1 MMKKNFKLYCVA
13 WAVFVAL
20 FNAGCFLI
28 PSRGMGMYKFGGAF
42 WSGYIFIML
51 AFIGQLVC
59 SYFAFKADS
68 LKKTFYNIP
77 LITSSCTGLVL
88 SVIIGGLCMFI
99 PDVPNWVGAVVCM
112 IVLAFSAVSVIKA
125 KAAGD
130 IVEDIDDKISRKT
143 EFIKTATLEAQNI
156 MNRAKSEESKAEC
169 KKVYEALRYSD
180 PMSSD
185 KLNADESNI
194 NAKLN
199 ELKNA
204 VSGCEEEKISF
215 FAEELIVLIDERNSK
230 CIRLK

>member
-68 LKKTFYNIP
+68 LKKMFYNIP
-77 LITSSCTGLVL
+77 LITSSYTGLVL

-130 IVEDIDDKISRKT
+130 IVEDIDKKISRQT
-143 EFIKTATLEAQNI
+143 EFIKTATLDAQNI
-156 MNRAKSEESKAEC
+156 MNGAKSEEAKAEC

-180 PMSSD
+180 PMS
-185 KLNADESNI
+185 NAALVETEEQLGREFENF
-194 NAKLN
+194 AKFVRVGDDFAA
-199 ELKNA
+199 KNA
-204 VSGCEEEKISF
+204 A
-215 FAEELIVLIDERNSK
+215 AELLMTIDRRNKKCKVLK
-230 CIRLK
+230 